1 MNVFRMEEEHEE
13 KQYMDDA
20 GSRADHFAVVSGSA
34 PYKCADPYI
43 YSRTISSQCV
53 CGVFSG

>member
-34 PYKCADPYI
+34 PYKLSLI
-43 YSRTISSQCV
+43 HI
-53 CGVFSG
+53 

>member
-20 GSRADHFAVVSGSA
+20 GSRADHFAVVSG
-34 PYKCADPYI
+34 
-43 YSRTISSQCV
+43 
-53 CGVFSG
+53 